1 MYAEVKLA
9 HVIFAAGSIALF
21 MLRGTF
27 TVLAARPLTQRV
39 WKVLPHIVDTLLLA
53 MGIWLVVMLRL
64 DPFHVTWLGVK
75 ILCVIGYIILGV
87 LAFHLQRP
95 RWLRLG
101 VFTAA
106 ILMFSFIV
114 SIAVLQDP
122 RGIFALV
129 G

>member
-9 HVIFAAGSIALF
+9 HMIFAAGSIGLF
-21 MLRGTF
+21 ALRGAL
-27 TVLAARPLTQRV
+27 TVLAARPLKHPI
-39 WKVLPHIVDTLLLA
+39 WKVLPHIVDTLLLT
-53 MGIWLVVMLRL
+53 MGIWLAVMLRL
-64 DPFHVTWLGVK
+64 NPFQVTWLGVK

-87 LAFHLQRP
+87 LAFRLQRP

-122 RGIFALV
+122 RGVFALV